1 MSNEV
6 LVLQMKTLVKPEK
19 LGTIYDSIMAQKENG
34 VILLPLLVDLVHV
47 TDKDCEIKVLDM
59 EGNEIES
66 SEAVYGRS
74 FYI

>member
-34 VILLPLLVDLVHV
+34 IILLPFCR
-47 TDKDCEIKVLDM
+47 T
-59 EGNEIES
+59 
-66 SEAVYGRS
+66 
-74 FYI
+74 